1 MKFIFADS
9 LDFVDPAFDFVADR
23 SAADRQPYWD
33 DVYPHQILGYAPYD
47 GVLVSRAILGGHRVK
62 GKYTPAQARR
72 FEAVGAR
79 KFLRLDTPELQHLP
93 IFGDCG
99 AFAYANEDVPPY
111 TPAEIAEFYED
122 CGFTHGCSV
131 DHIIF
136 DYDHSNPP
144 AAQVEE
150 RVRERFDITLA
161 NAETFLIEVR
171 SAGAAFTPLGAVQ
184 GWSPASMAE
193 ASRRLVAMG
202 YDYLALG
209 GMVPLKAAEIA
220 HCVRAIRDAVPAST
234 RIHILGFAKAE
245 HIDDFRPLDVTS
257 FDSTSPLIRAF
268 KDGKQNYYMPGSG
281 SGLRYYTAIR
291 VPQSIENP
299 RLQRTVK
306 KGMFRA
312 EDLTRLEKRAL
323 DTLRAYD
330 AGQADL
336 DQAVTAAVTYGAVL
350 VAEKPYEDCGETPVI
365 RQLADRYR
373 TTLEER
379 PWKACPCSICKET
392 SIEVV
397 IFRGSNRNKRRG
409 MHNLAVYK
417 NHLERLETASAAND
431 TDDLHG
437 HPRAAER

>member
-9 LDFVDPAFDFVADR
+9 LDYVDPEFDFIADR
-23 SAADRQPYWD
+23 SAPDRQPYWD

-47 GVLVSRAILGGHRVK
+47 GVLVSRAILGGHRVS

-72 FEAVGAR
+72 FEGVGAR
-79 KFLRLDTPELQHLP
+79 KFLRLDAPEFQQLP

-99 AFAYANEDVPPY
+99 AFAYANEDSPPY
-111 TPAEIAEFYED
+111 TPAEIAEFYDD

-136 DYDHSNPP
+136 DFDASNPP
-144 AAQVEE
+144 ASSVDTH
-150 RVRERFDITLA
+150 VLERFDITLE
-161 NAETFLIEVR
+161 NAATFLREVR
-171 SAGAAFTPLGAVQ
+171 ASGATFIPLGAVQ

-193 ASRRLVAMG
+193 AARRLVAMG

-209 GMVPLKAAEIA
+209 GMVPLKAPEIA
-220 HCVRAIRDAVPAST
+220 ECVRAIRDVVPNST
-234 RIHILGFAKAE
+234 RLHILGFAKAE
-245 HIDDFRPLDVTS
+245 HIDDFRPLNVTS

-281 SGLRYYTAIR
+281 TGLRYYTAIR

-299 RLQRTVK
+299 RLQRAVK
-306 KGMFRA
+306 KGLFRA
-312 EDLTRLEKRAL
+312 EDLTRLEKQAL
-323 DTLRAYD
+323 ITLRAYD
-330 AGQADL
+330 DGSADL
-336 DQAVTAAVTYGAVL
+336 AEAVSAAVTYGAVL
-350 VAEKPYEDCGETPVI
+350 VAEKPYEDCADTVPI
-365 RQLADRYR
+365 KQLASRYEQ
-373 TTLEER
+373 TLAEK
-379 PWKACPCSICKET
+379 PWKECPCAICRQA

-417 NHLERLETASAAND
+417 SHLERLET
-431 TDDLHG
+431 
-437 HPRAAER
+437 